1 MQPAEKLKRE
11 IARSYD
17 SNPKGWNVFVGRD
30 NRKFSQALISNG
42 SNVWVL
48 KEEIINPYK
57 SVGLGVKLVDQLD
70 SLKSSAPQ
78 EFGLRPLNQ
87 RQIRGLIDLTKKEKS
102 PRDFLLGIMKSK
114 PVSSSNITSPLI
126 LQGPIMSTENPLNLL
141 SDKHRE
147 LDRKLNSELNR
158 LLLRKY
164 PQTVLPYL

>member
-30 NRKFSQALISNG
+30 NRKFSQTLISNS

-48 KEEIINPYK
+48 KEEMINPYK
-57 SVGLGVKLVDQLD
+57 SVGLGVKLVDQID
-70 SLKSSAPQ
+70 SLKSVTPQ

-87 RQIRGLIDLTKKEKS
+87 GQIKKLIDLTRKEKS
-102 PRDFLLGIMKSK
+102 PRDLLLGIMKSK
-114 PVSSSNITSPLI
+114 PVSSSNIKSPLI
-126 LQGPIMSTENPLNLL
+126 LQGPIMTTENPLSLL

-158 LLLRKY
+158 LLFRKY
-164 PQTVLPYL
+164 PQTVIPYL

>member
-42 SNVWVL
+42 SNVWIL

-70 SLKSSAPQ
+70 SLKSTVPQ

-87 RQIRGLIDLTKKEKS
+87 GQIKKLIDITKKEES
-102 PRDFLLGIMKSK
+102 PRDILLGIMKSK
-114 PVSSSNITSPLI
+114 PVSSGDIKSPLI
-126 LQGPIMSTENPLNLL
+126 LQGPIMSTENPLSLL

-147 LDRKLNSELNR
+147 LDRKLNSELNK

-164 PQTVLPYL
+164 PQTVIPYL

>member
-30 NRKFSQALISNG
+30 KRKFSQALISND

-57 SVGLGVKLVDQLD
+57 SVGLGVKLVDQVD
-70 SLKSSAPQ
+70 SLKSAASQ

-87 RQIRGLIDLTKKEKS
+87 VQIKKLLDLTKKEKS
-102 PRDFLLGIMKSK
+102 PRDLLLGIMRSK
-114 PVSSSNITSPLI
+114 PVSSGNITSPLI
-126 LQGPIMSTENPLNLL
+126 LQGPIMTTENPLSLL

-147 LDRKLNSELNR
+147 LDRKLNSELNK
-158 LLLRKY
+158 LLLRKS